1 MTDGQHFSGE
11 DENAGFASPGQDLI
25 AAAVLAL
32 LSVWIMIESLRLD
45 NPGSLA
51 TAPGLLPFLTAGS
64 LCAMAAYL
72 ASLAMRRHRNHIAT
86 VPVDEKPDHLRT
98 VMLVGFIG
106 AYLICVQLINFEY
119 TFQLGGMRLGYG
131 AFEVLTVIALTT
143 ILSVFW
149 RQALWACLAV
159 SVVWVT
165 FLAGVFRYVFTIPLP
180 GSV

>member
-11 DENAGFASPGQDLI
+11 DENAGFASPSQDLV

-32 LSVWIMIESLRLD
+32 LSLWVMIESLRLA

-64 LCAMAAYL
+64 LCAMAASL
-72 ASLAMRRHRNHIAT
+72 ASMAIRRHRSGIAT
-86 VPVDEKPDHLRT
+86 VPFDEKPDHMRT
-98 VMLVGFIG
+98 VALVCLVGF
-106 AYLICVQLINFEY
+106 YLTCLQLISFEY
-119 TFQLGGMRLGYG
+119 AFQLGSIRLGYG
-131 AFEVLTVIALTT
+131 AFEVLTIIALTT

-159 SVVWVT
+159 SIVWVT
-165 FLAGVFRYVFTIPLP
+165 LLAGAFRYVFTIPLP

>member
-11 DENAGFASPGQDLI
+11 DENAGFASPSQDLV

-32 LSVWIMIESLRLD
+32 LSLWVMIESVRLD
-45 NPGSLA
+45 NPGSLP
-51 TAPGLLPFLTAGS
+51 TAPGLLPFLTAAS

-72 ASLAMRRHRNHIAT
+72 ASMAIRRHRNRIAT
-86 VPVDEKPDHLRT
+86 VLLDEKPDHLRT
-98 VMLVGFIG
+98 LVLVGFIG
-106 AYLICVQLINFEY
+106 AYLICIQLVNFDY
-119 TFQLGGMRLGYG
+119 TFLLGGMRLGYG
-131 AFEVLTVIALTT
+131 AFEILTTIALTT

-159 SVVWVT
+159 SIVWVT
-165 FLAGVFRYVFTIPLP
+165 LLAGAFRYVFTIPLP